1 LQYATNNAVKNH
13 EEIQNHS
20 IPTALLATSD
30 QDTEELKK
38 DANDP
43 GTENS
48 RQSAASTQLQCRI
61 TSFDLEQAARQ
72 EALVLKRVNQLRREG
87 LWTASSLPKC
97 AEPPRLKVH
106 SDNLMDELSWMARD
120 FDGERK
126 LKRACCKRISASVAK
141 AYREREEGEL
151 RQNTEAEKHVKRVAS
166 LLSKHVRPYMNMIV
180 LLFSIAEYKNER
192 IVKSKRERAM
202 GTHLN
207 ILLDRSEKFKDG
219 SNWNS
224 NLETRLNT
232 TNTYKC
238 CYMGGI
244 SSSASSD
251 KESNDSDVDDDA
263 DSVEN
268 TAEVVGVPETSSW
281 TETTNA
287 ALKLSTETKENSISK
302 KVTEPRVGKV
312 KTLLEEQ
319 SELDDNKAAGESN
332 AAGNIYDTDRN
343 VSTSSK
349 KQVEEE
355 KAESSTS
362 PFTADE
368 EETVTEL
375 DDYTQSNETSS
386 WINYQKLQS
395 ENVEERREGL
405 AHIAEEVE
413 RLQPKGYTLET
424 TTVNTRIPFLLK
436 FSLREYQHVGLD
448 WLVMLDSRGLN
459 GILADEMGLGKT
471 IQTIALLA
479 HHACQNNIWGPHL
492 IIVPTTVILNWEM
505 EFKKWCPAF
514 KIFTYYGSTKERKE
528 KRKGWN
534 RPNAFHVCIT
544 SYKLVIR
551 DYSTFRRKA
560 WQYMILD
567 EAQHIKNYK
576 SERWQMLL
584 HFRARRRLLLTGTP
598 LQNSVMELWSL
609 MHFLMPDIFCSDKD
623 FREWFSNPLTGMVEG
638 TMEFN
643 DQVIKRLHH
652 VLRPFL
658 LRRLKS
664 EVEKQLPK
672 KYEHLIKCSLSKR
685 QRYLYDEFMSR
696 SNTKAQLA
704 TGSIFNI
711 ISVLMQL
718 RKVCNHPNLFEQR
731 PVMSPLVLDP
741 IIYRPPSLV
750 CDLPSKCNLETLPL
764 RLNVLRQ
771 EFSSGF
777 ACNCS
782 GKLFSTKFEQ
792 PCKIESL
799 PQISEL
805 PVGLFNFKSLFLN
818 NRNTTAQLDN
828 SRAVV
833 KENSNVKDSSD
844 QKLAAVIPLK
854 KRCSTSNGVVSRSAS
869 VDVLPKGAGSS
880 VKSEEKPKV
889 IYWRLN
895 PIGGVNASGGRVGTT
910 RVLRP
915 IYTATTSRMPRPAL
929 ASRGPCAAGPSLVR
943 LVRPSFGA
951 VATRAPSVATTPAAS
966 QQCRS
971 PAAVQSYHGG
981 ALRPRVGTAS
991 RPPMACRQSFLQQM
1005 ARPNGGSPTKPL
1017 SARAFLDYRL
1027 QAAGT
1032 VAASGRT
1039 TTGMIHVRLPASNP
1053 ISFSGQSSAPSTA
1066 SSLRVGAGAKV
1077 NIRCSVPNQ
1086 NILMPKGA
1094 LIQLHAGKLC
1104 IPIRPVPPP
1113 ASTASSSS
1121 GTAVVENVQL
1131 KKTPM
1136 VAALPSTTYERGRRK
1151 QQQQQPQQRQQPQQ
1165 HQQPT
1170 GQQRQMNSEES
1181 PAFLSPVENCNRRVT
1196 RRRKAT
1202 SQVESSS
1209 FADSP
1214 DDDFNVAAE
1223 SKKIALRSGTT
1234 VGGGSKRRRSA
1245 AVVASTS
1252 SSSDSS
1258 KLRRST
1264 RSSFKAAVE
1273 KNSNIFAP
1281 STHSD
1286 DHHYNN
1292 EDEGEELPS
1301 RSGDVE
1307 RMGGT
1312 STQGTVSFDPEA
1324 ETSLE
1329 KAILK
1334 LLNKQVNDLWS
1345 EITLS
1350 KAETKLRIQ
1359 NNLINQNRE
1368 RCLARPMYGS
1378 DLRMAFTI
1386 EKRSVPL
1393 SRTLEDI
1400 FQSVRFLLQQF
1411 LVYVPAALISE
1422 PLFRPT
1428 YRSCAVEYAEVA
1440 MRTSMNRLLKNK
1452 LDVFRAVEYAQ
1463 RLCFPELRL
1472 IEYDCGKLQSLS
1484 ALLRRL
1490 QAEGHRC
1497 LIFTQMARML
1507 DILEAFLSYH
1517 GYMYLRLDGATNIE
1531 RRQMLMERFNHD
1543 KKILCFILSTRSGGV
1558 GVNLTGA
1565 DTVIFYDSDWNPT
1578 MDAQAQDRCHR
1589 IGQTRDVHIYRL
1601 ICERTIEE
1609 NILLKATQKRKLG
1622 ELAIDEGGFKADFF
1636 HNTNIKELFDM
1647 EESVFVRDVSDA
1659 DIQQAMSKVEDDNDA
1674 IAARIAVDEAQAEER
1689 ADEEEDDENATS
1701 GQKKSDAVQDANDNP
1716 VAESSDPDV
1725 LRVLEEMKD
1734 VLSKMSEVE
1743 RYALEYIEEERA
1755 FEFSEELKGVDNEI
1769 EERKMALMQAHYS
1782 EMRSA
1787 RTMQEAEAGEEFA
1800 ITYDRRDAFAK
1811 VRDGDFNGESVKN
1824 SGKMI
1829 CIEDPSLEM
1838 PIWTPLS
1845 PPLSDDDSRGSLKP
1859 DHLLGEL
1866 YERLPIDQSILAK
1879 FPSSPSPDDDRSVEM
1894 PILRIPDKMPKLGGT
1909 TTTTTNNNNNRRASP
1924 FRGRSAVQVRDK
1936 SVTETINSV
1945 ARFPPPALSISVNSP
1960 KSLFEL
1966 LSSKGRKESSR
1977 SYNPSIMGMDMKN
1990 YEVFPWNVIQDY
2002 ALIRSLL
2009 CGHCSLKS
2017 GNLPSRNQSL
2027 NWEYVSDFVRAHGSF
2042 YHSPRQCCLRYYGW
2056 LHAQDEKTASANM
2069 AANNPTPTPNATATA
2084 TGSVSLQTGGEAS
2097 ANVSGPSP
2105 SSGASSSSTGQGS
2118 KRDGSECST
2127 KKQRKTGTH
2136 GSTAHSGKLVLKNIS
2151 DRYKRD
2157 LNKTNT
2163 QRFRTISIMGAS
2175 TFPESDSFT
2184 FTAGLLPTELIDD
2197 EPAEQQKDDVDIN
2210 SEEMK
2215 ETFFESLFIPVMTS
2229 SNLEEDG
2236 CQSDDDEDLE
2246 SATVELQE
2254 RMAATTQKMPTL
2266 RSTPSMDKLLFDNWL
2281 EEEKRNCQTKTDF
2294 RKEVLPYFMTSLH
2307 MFDTDSDDETNNND
2321 DVDDGNGNINRSS
2334 FFRTSSRDSSNIIN
2348 KGSESDEDID
2358 DEKDD
2363 DDNNTNDGNVHPDVN
2378 DEHRRLQQ
2386 QQQQKQQQQQQQQQ
2400 QQKHLHEHISLKEI
2414 IKQEDNRY
2422 YSGDFRP
2429 FSPVLLSTNN
2439 NNKGDNSAPPLPD
2452 VVTVKVESSPLPTV
2466 KVEPVEFP
2474 PYRRYTLPP
2483 HFSANV
2489 TTTAT
2494 TTTFPTTNPS
2504 VTISSS
2510 PHTRLA
2516 SFIHPIMSSRQLT
2529 MPCSNLPTEVSALP
2543 RPTTIPSVRT
2553 TSSSSVPRQQQQQM
2567 MHRAQT
2573 LKVLCP
2579 GRMRIGN
2586 SRLRSLMGRAVP
2598 PSRIISTSS
2607 GRPILRGQGITSSI
2621 GGRTIAIRT
2630 YRPRQ
2635 PTPTTTTTTATTI
2648 STPATVPSTVVRP
2661 LPSSVA
2667 ANSSLAALISDPPRI
2682 YTLSNRNPTTPV
2694 VRRRMPSVNVLA
2706 PRGLIKREPTTFT
2719 AYRSSSNQ
2727 QH

>member
-1 LQYATNNAVKNH
+1 MASTRRNRTICFQRPQTVSNFDKSFAQRKLEISNEKHCFPKVFHCLIKSESLRNEFETAATNSIKKAIRGGLKSYPKTHSAELQYATNNAVKNH

-126 LKRACCKRISASVAK
+126 LKRACCKRVGIRLKCIFDAIDLFIGVLFVCLVKISASVAK

-166 LLSKHVRPYMNMIV
+166 LLSKHVREFWNKV
-180 LLFSIAEYKNER
+180 DQYKNER

-224 NLETRLNT
+224 NLGTRLNT
-232 TNTYKC
+232 TNTYK
-238 CYMGGI
+238 YMGGI

-281 TETTNA
+281 TE
-287 ALKLSTETKENSISK
+287 
-302 KVTEPRVGKV
+302 
-312 KTLLEEQ
+312 
-319 SELDDNKAAGESN
+319 
-332 AAGNIYDTDRN
+332 
-343 VSTSSK
+343 K

-492 IIVPTTVILNWEM
+492 IIVPTT
-505 EFKKWCPAF
+505 
-514 KIFTYYGSTKERKE
+514 
-528 KRKGWN
+528 GWN

-567 EAQHIKNYK
+567 EVKFISSAAQHIKNYK

-672 KYEHLIKCSLSKR
+672 KYEHLIKCK
-685 QRYLYDEFMSR
+685 
-696 SNTKAQLA
+696 
-704 TGSIFNI
+704 
-711 ISVLMQL
+711 
-718 RKVCNHPNLFEQR
+718 
-731 PVMSPLVLDP
+731 
-741 IIYRPPSLV
+741 
-750 CDLPSKCNLETLPL
+750 
-764 RLNVLRQ
+764 
-771 EFSSGF
+771 
-777 ACNCS
+777 
-782 GKLFSTKFEQ
+782 
-792 PCKIESL
+792 
-799 PQISEL
+799 L

-854 KRCSTSNGVVSRSAS
+854 KRCSTSNGVVVSRSAS
-869 VDVLPKGAGSS
+869 VDVSPKGAGSS

-915 IYTATTSRMPRPAL
+915 IYTATSSRMPRPAL

-951 VATRAPSVATTPAAS
+951 VATRAPSVATTPATS

-1113 ASTASSSS
+1113 ASTASNSSSS

-1136 VAALPSTTYERGRRK
+1136 AALPSSTTYERGRRK
-1151 QQQQQPQQRQQPQQ
+1151 QQQQQQPQPQQR
-1165 HQQPT
+1165 QQPT
-1170 GQQRQMNSEES
+1170 GQQRQISSEES

-1307 RMGGT
+1307 RMDGT

-1787 RTMQEAEAGEEFA
+1787 RAMQEAEAGEEFA

-1824 SGKMI
+1824 SGK
-1829 CIEDPSLEM
+1829 
-1838 PIWTPLS
+1838 
-1845 PPLSDDDSRGSLKP
+1845 
-1859 DHLLGEL
+1859 
-1866 YERLPIDQSILAK
+1866 
-1879 FPSSPSPDDDRSVEM
+1879 V
-1894 PILRIPDKMPKLGGT
+1894 
-1909 TTTTTNNNNNRRASP
+1909 
-1924 FRGRSAVQVRDK
+1924 
-1936 SVTETINSV
+1936 
-1945 ARFPPPALSISVNSP
+1945 
-1960 KSLFEL
+1960 
-1966 LSSKGRKESSR
+1966 
-1977 SYNPSIMGMDMKN
+1977 
-1990 YEVFPWNVIQDY
+1990 
-2002 ALIRSLL
+2002 SLL
-2009 CGHCSLKS
+2009 LTKEEG
-2017 GNLPSRNQSL
+2017 
-2027 NWEYVSDFVRAHGSF
+2027 V
-2042 YHSPRQCCLRYYGW
+2042 
-2056 LHAQDEKTASANM
+2056 T
-2069 AANNPTPTPNATATA
+2069 
-2084 TGSVSLQTGGEAS
+2084 SVVAK
-2097 ANVSGPSP
+2097 
-2105 SSGASSSSTGQGS
+2105 SST
-2118 KRDGSECST
+2118 
-2127 KKQRKTGTH
+2127 
-2136 GSTAHSGKLVLKNIS
+2136 
-2151 DRYKRD
+2151 
-2157 LNKTNT
+2157 
-2163 QRFRTISIMGAS
+2163 
-2175 TFPESDSFT
+2175 
-2184 FTAGLLPTELIDD
+2184 
-2197 EPAEQQKDDVDIN
+2197 
-2210 SEEMK
+2210 
-2215 ETFFESLFIPVMTS
+2215 
-2229 SNLEEDG
+2229 
-2236 CQSDDDEDLE
+2236 
-2246 SATVELQE
+2246 
-2254 RMAATTQKMPTL
+2254 
-2266 RSTPSMDKLLFDNWL
+2266 
-2281 EEEKRNCQTKTDF
+2281 
-2294 RKEVLPYFMTSLH
+2294 
-2307 MFDTDSDDETNNND
+2307 
-2321 DVDDGNGNINRSS
+2321 
-2334 FFRTSSRDSSNIIN
+2334 
-2348 KGSESDEDID
+2348 
-2358 DEKDD
+2358 
-2363 DDNNTNDGNVHPDVN
+2363 
-2378 DEHRRLQQ
+2378 
-2386 QQQQKQQQQQQQQQ
+2386 
-2400 QQKHLHEHISLKEI
+2400 
-2414 IKQEDNRY
+2414 
-2422 YSGDFRP
+2422 
-2429 FSPVLLSTNN
+2429 
-2439 NNKGDNSAPPLPD
+2439 
-2452 VVTVKVESSPLPTV
+2452 
-2466 KVEPVEFP
+2466 
-2474 PYRRYTLPP
+2474 
-2483 HFSANV
+2483 
-2489 TTTAT
+2489 
-2494 TTTFPTTNPS
+2494 
-2504 VTISSS
+2504 
-2510 PHTRLA
+2510 
-2516 SFIHPIMSSRQLT
+2516 
-2529 MPCSNLPTEVSALP
+2529 
-2543 RPTTIPSVRT
+2543 
-2553 TSSSSVPRQQQQQM
+2553 SSSVP
-2567 MHRAQT
+2567 AT
-2573 LKVLCP
+2573 KC
-2579 GRMRIGN
+2579 
-2586 SRLRSLMGRAVP
+2586 SLSNEKFP
-2598 PSRIISTSS
+2598 
-2607 GRPILRGQGITSSI
+2607 
-2621 GGRTIAIRT
+2621 IRT
-2630 YRPRQ
+2630 RR
-2635 PTPTTTTTTATTI
+2635 TRNNN
-2648 STPATVPSTVVRP
+2648 STV
-2661 LPSSVA
+2661 
-2667 ANSSLAALISDPPRI
+2667 D
-2682 YTLSNRNPTTPV
+2682 
-2694 VRRRMPSVNVLA
+2694 
-2706 PRGLIKREPTTFT
+2706 
-2719 AYRSSSNQ
+2719 
-2727 QH
+2727 